1 MAEGLLPDLRI
12 LDADQTG
19 GSMITA
25 RNGQLGAAPLV
36 ERSSGEEPV
45 TSSMRV
51 GQQTSILYIGPVP
64 ARKGRPNG
72 YRNRSNEVG
81 GSARPPPP
89 STPFR

>member
-25 RNGQLGAAPLV
+25 RDGRVGAAPLV

-51 GQQTSILYIGPVP
+51 GQQTSILYIG
-64 ARKGRPNG
+64 RPNSN
-72 YRNRSNEVG
+72 RNRSNEAG
-81 GSARPPPP
+81 GSARPPLP
-89 STPFR
+89 STPFS